1 MIEKTASNKESAP
14 RRYYWREVVILQTDA
29 VWRAF
34 AETGDPLCYMLY
46 KSVQRKGRPKDDK
59 DKGEAGDMP
68 RPGD

>member
-1 MIEKTASNKESAP
+1 M
-14 RRYYWREVVILQTDA
+14 QTDA

-46 KSVQRKGRPKDDK
+46 KSVQRKDRPKDDK
-59 DKGEAGDMP
+59 DKGETGDMP